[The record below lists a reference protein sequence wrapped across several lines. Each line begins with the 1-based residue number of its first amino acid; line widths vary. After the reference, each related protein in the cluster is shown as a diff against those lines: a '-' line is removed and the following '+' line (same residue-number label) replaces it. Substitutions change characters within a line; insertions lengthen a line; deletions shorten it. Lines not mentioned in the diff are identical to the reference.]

1 MGESGFVEF
10 AQSRLNGLRRAAY
23 LLCGDWDRGDDL
35 VQKTLTDVYAQWGR
49 ASRADNIDAYV
60 RTVLVHRFIDDRRRG
75 WSRVRLVDP
84 VADTSLRELPAPAD
98 DAAGRLDVRAALA
111 RLAPRQRAALVLRF
125 LYDMSVEDTAEALN
139 CSTGTVKSQTSDGLA
154 MMRRLLSDPADL
166 PTTGR
171 TR

>member
-1 MGESGFVEF
+1 
-10 AQSRLNGLRRAAY
+10 
-23 LLCGDWDRGDDL
+23 
-35 VQKTLTDVYAQWGR
+35 
-49 ASRADNIDAYV
+49 
-60 RTVLVHRFIDDRRRG
+60 
-75 WSRVRLVDP
+75 
-84 VADTSLRELPAPAD
+84 VADASLRELPAPAD
-98 DAAGRLDVRAALA
+98 DAAARLDVRAALA

-139 CSTGTVKSQTSDGLA
+139 CSSGTVKSQTSDGQA